1 MPGLV
6 RTEVAVILI
15 VVAIAVGWALGQLLN
30 RKIGLG
36 G

>member
-15 VVAIAVGWALGQLLN
+15 VVAIAVGWALGQFVN
-30 RKIGLG
+30 RKIGLAG
-36 G
+36 

>member
-6 RTEVAVILI
+6 RTEVAIILI
-15 VVAIAVGWALGQLLN
+15 VVAIAVGWALGQLVN